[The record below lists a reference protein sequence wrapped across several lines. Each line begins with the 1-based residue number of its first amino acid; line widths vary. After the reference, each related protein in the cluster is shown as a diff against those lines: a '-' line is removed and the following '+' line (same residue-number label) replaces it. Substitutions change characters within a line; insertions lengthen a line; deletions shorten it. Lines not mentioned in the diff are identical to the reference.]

1 MLDCSNKWSGPMSMR
16 RKLYFS
22 LESAEKRCSDTCE
35 NVKEVSKNS
44 LLQRQITFRA
54 LLSFYCLM
62 FEMNMAKT
70 LGL

>member
-35 NVKEVSKNS
+35 
-44 LLQRQITFRA
+44 
-54 LLSFYCLM
+54 
-62 FEMNMAKT
+62 
-70 LGL
+70 